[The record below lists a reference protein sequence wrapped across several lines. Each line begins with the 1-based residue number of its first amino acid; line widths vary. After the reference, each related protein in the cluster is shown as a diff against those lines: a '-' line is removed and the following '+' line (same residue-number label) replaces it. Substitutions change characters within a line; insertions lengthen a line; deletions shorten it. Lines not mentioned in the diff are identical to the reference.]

1 MTFNFVADS
10 IVRNKAYPALA
21 TWKAIPWTTEWRR
34 FSGEWPHTVPVNL
47 HDYCEHHNYPYQ
59 LHTLDDFPPGSFYT
73 IAPVFFYF
81 DLDYIGLLPA
91 NIKQQLFNRDLK
103 LLFYYDEADNPYKI
117 KQRLDQLCI
126 QHELPV
132 DCYQFISAN
141 TAADQIE
148 NFASFSA
155 DELLYWDRNQ
165 TVTATPIHQNR
176 RARDFTVLSRTH
188 KWWRATVMTDLY
200 TRGLLENSF
209 WSYNTNI
216 KIDDVMSD
224 SPIDINGIFSCYIN
238 KFLSNGPYVCDTL
251 SESDHN
257 NHGRLVPE
265 HYSQSYCS
273 IILETHIDA
282 DQSGGSFLTEKTFK
296 AIKHGH
302 PFVIVG
308 TPGSLA
314 QLKSLGYRTF
324 DHAIDPS
331 YDSITDVNQ
340 RWLRIAEII
349 TDLKSQDLHAWFEQC
364 RADVEH
370 NQQLF
375 LESKYNR
382 LNTLH
387 DKLLHQLATS

>member
-1 MTFNFVADS
+1 MSFNFVADS
-10 IVRNKAYPALA
+10 IIRNKAYPALA
-21 TWKAIPWTTEWRR
+21 KWNAIPWTGEWRR
-34 FSGEWPHTVPVNL
+34 FSGEWPYTVPVNL
-47 HDYCEHHNYPYQ
+47 HDYCEQHHYPHQ
-59 LHTLDDFPPGSFYT
+59 LYTLDNFPPGSFYT
-73 IAPVFFYF
+73 IAPVFFHF

-91 NIKQQLFNRDLK
+91 DVKQHLINQDLK

-117 KQRLDQLCI
+117 KHRLDELCT
-126 QHELPV
+126 QHQLPV

-141 TAADQIE
+141 TSADHIK
-148 NFASFSA
+148 NFVSFSA

-165 TVTATPIHQNR
+165 TVPATPIHRNQ

-200 TRGLLENSF
+200 TRGLLENCF

-216 KIDDVMSD
+216 EINDIKSD
-224 SPIDINGIFSCYIN
+224 NPIDINGIFSCYIN
-238 KFLSNGPYVCDTL
+238 NFLSNGPYVCDKL

-265 HYSQSYCS
+265 HYSESYCS
-273 IILETHIDA
+273 IVLETHIDA

-302 PFVIVG
+302 PFIIVG

-331 YDSITDVNQ
+331 YDSIIDANQ

-375 LESKYNR
+375 LESKHNR

-387 DKLLHQLATS
+387 DKLLHKLATP

>member
-1 MTFNFVADS
+1 MSFNFVADS
-10 IVRNKAYPALA
+10 IIKNKAYPALA
-21 TWKAIPWTTEWRR
+21 TWKAIPWTWEWSR
-34 FSGEWPHTVPVNL
+34 FSGKWPYTVPVNL
-47 HDYCEHHNYPYQ
+47 HDYCEHHHYPYQ
-59 LHTLDDFPPGSFYT
+59 LYTLDNFPPGSFYT
-73 IAPVFFYF
+73 IAPVFFRF
-81 DLDYIGLLPA
+81 DLDYIDLLPT
-91 NIKQQLFNRDLK
+91 IVKQHLLNRDLK
-103 LLFYYDEADNPYKI
+103 LLFYYDEADNPYEI
-117 KQRLDQLCI
+117 KHRLDQLCI
-126 QHELPV
+126 QHQLPV

-148 NFASFSA
+148 NFASFVA

-165 TVTATPIHQNR
+165 PVPATSIHQNK
-176 RARDFTVLSRTH
+176 RAKDFTVLSRTH
-188 KWWRATVMTDLY
+188 KWWRATAMTDLY

-216 KIDDVMSD
+216 EIDDVKSD
-224 SPIDINGIFSCYIN
+224 NPIDINGIFSCYIN

-251 SESDHN
+251 SEYDHN

-265 HYSQSYCS
+265 HYLESYCS
-273 IILETHIDA
+273 IIFETHIDA
-282 DQSGGSFLTEKTFK
+282 DQSGGCFLTEKTFK

-302 PFVIVG
+302 PFIIVG

-314 QLKSLGYRTF
+314 QLRSMGYRTF

-331 YDSITDVNQ
+331 YDLMVDANQ
-340 RWLRIAEII
+340 RWLRIAEIV

-375 LESKYNR
+375 LESKHNR

-387 DKLLHQLATS
+387 DKLLHQLATP

>member
-1 MTFNFVADS
+1 MSFNFVADS
-10 IVRNKAYPALA
+10 IIRNKAYPALA
-21 TWKAIPWTTEWRR
+21 EWKAIPWTREWRR
-34 FSGEWPHTVPVNL
+34 FAGEWPYTVPVNL
-47 HDYCEHHNYPYQ
+47 HDYCDQHHYPHQ
-59 LHTLDDFPPGSFYT
+59 LYTLDNFPPGSFYT
-73 IAPVFFYF
+73 IAPVFFHF
-81 DLDYIGLLPA
+81 DLDYIGLLP
-91 NIKQQLFNRDLK
+91 NRVKQHLINRELK

-117 KQRLDQLCI
+117 KHRLDQLCT
-126 QHELPV
+126 QHQLPV

-141 TAADQIE
+141 TASDQID
-148 NFASFSA
+148 NFVSFSA

-165 TVTATPIHQNR
+165 TVPTTPIHGNC

-216 KIDDVMSD
+216 
-224 SPIDINGIFSCYIN
+224 DINESKSDNPINVNSIFNCYMN
-238 KFLSNGPYVCDTL
+238 NFLSNGPYACDTL

-273 IILETHIDA
+273 IVLETHIDA

-375 LESKYNR
+375 LESKHNR